1 MPEQSPIC
9 PPYKTAC
16 LLKKHG
22 MLDKAS
28 YSGLI
33 AMETKNITG
42 NKDSSELVAMET
54 TNTTGSNY
62 DSNTDCQTAD
72 DVKDTL
78 TVKHLSLDD
87 DISQGDTTMTKNE
100 HI

>member
-28 YSGLI
+28 YSGLA
-33 AMETKNITG
+33 AMETMTISS
-42 NKDSSELVAMET
+42 NKDSSEHVAMET
-54 TNTTGSNY
+54 TNTTGGNN
-62 DSNTDCQTAD
+62 SNTDCQTN

-78 TVKHLSLDD
+78 TVKQLSLDD
-87 DISQGDTTMTKNE
+87 DFSQGDTTMTKTE